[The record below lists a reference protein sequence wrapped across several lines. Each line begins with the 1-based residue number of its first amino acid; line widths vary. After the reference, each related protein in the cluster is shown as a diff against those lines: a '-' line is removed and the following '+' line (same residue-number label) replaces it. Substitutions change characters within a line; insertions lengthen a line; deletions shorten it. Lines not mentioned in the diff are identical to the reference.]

1 MTAEY
6 AMRTNLGSDDNIV
19 VRSAGLIQA
28 PHEVASFVKEYLESK
43 QIDIARH
50 KPRVLDHIWLEAADL
65 PVAMSTDHREK
76 IAEQFGR
83 HLPLFSEIAYG
94 SEEPLRDVD
103 EVVPNWRNN
112 EAAAQEYA
120 ISVMDYIFDGM
131 PCFLDRMN
139 LLLAP
144 GVCFNR

>member
-6 AMRTNLGSDDNIV
+6 AMRTSLGLNQDIV

-28 PHEVASFVKEYLESK
+28 PHEVASFVKEYLESR

-50 KPRVLDHIWLEAADL
+50 QPRVLDQRMLDAADL

-76 IAEQFGR
+76 ITEQFGR
-83 HLPLFSEIAYG
+83 RIPLFGEIAYG

-103 EVVPNWRNN
+103 EVVPDWRNN
-112 EAAAQEYA
+112 EAAARKYA

-139 LLLAP
+139 MFATP
-144 GVCFNR
+144 RT